1 MTPSSMRKM
10 SRKAAKANGRR
21 LYFTGK
27 PCRYGHIAPRRTD
40 SGQCV
45 ACAREGAAAW
55 RQENREHIAAYNKR
69 YLAKPDHKKKRL
81 EYMRAYMK
89 RKRLSGGKPTRYARG
104 RTSKPVSHDARR
116 D

>member
-1 MTPSSMRKM
+1 MRKM

-45 ACAREGAAAW
+45 DCVRERAAAW
-55 RQENREHIAAYNKR
+55 REENRNNIAAYNKG
-69 YLAKPDHKKKRL
+69 YFAKPDHKKKRL
-81 EYMRAYMK
+81 EYMRAYRK
-89 RKRLSGGKPTRYARG
+89 RKRLSGTK
-104 RTSKPVSHDARR
+104 
-116 D
+116 

>member
-1 MTPSSMRKM
+1 MRKM

-27 PCRYGHIAPRRTD
+27 PCPKGHIAPRRTD

-45 ACAREGAAAW
+45 ECAREGAAEW
-55 RQENREHIAAYNKR
+55 RKENRKHIAAYYKE
-69 YLAKPDHKKKRL
+69 YAAEPEHKKKRL

-89 RKRLSGGKPTRYARG
+89 RKRLRGAKRTRYSRNPH
-104 RTSKPVSHDARR
+104 SF
-116 D
+116 

>member
-1 MTPSSMRKM
+1 MRKI

-27 PCRYGHIAPRRTD
+27 PCPYGHIAPRRTD

-45 ACAREGAAAW
+45 ECAREGAAAW
-55 RQENREHIAAYNKR
+55 RQQNRQRIAAYYKS
-69 YLAKPDHKKKRL
+69 YFAQPDHKKKRL

-89 RKRLSGGKPTRYARG
+89 RKRVSG
-104 RTSKPVSHDARR
+104 
-116 D
+116 